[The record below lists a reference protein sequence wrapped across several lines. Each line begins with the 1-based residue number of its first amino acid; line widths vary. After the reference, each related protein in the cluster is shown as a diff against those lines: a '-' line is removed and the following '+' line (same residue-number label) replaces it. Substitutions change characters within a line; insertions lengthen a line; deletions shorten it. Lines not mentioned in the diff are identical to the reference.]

1 MKTTYTFTKL
11 FLLVAILFAAVSCS
25 ENEKEVVVEP
35 EFPEEEVVSSVT
47 PNGETILTF
56 FC

>member
-25 ENEKEVVVEP
+25 ENEKEVCEARIYLYFKP
-35 EFPEEEVVSSVT
+35 QSV
-47 PNGETILTF
+47 GID
-56 FC
+56 